1 MKNYSILFLI
11 LFSANIWAQSPLSVS
26 YPYIFNPNV
35 TAEEVAR
42 YNKCVGVIEAELIKQ
57 ADGNPGKFAHGS
69 VVAKMVETRCSSIL
83 KENDQKVI
91 NDQAKKLTKDAQET
105 IRKEQE
111 AYKKQQS
118 DINKNT
124 QSQIN
129 EINKQNQKDADASPK
144 LFIGNR
150 EIIGGGPTGL
160 MYKDNK
166 APVQTQDLS
175 KMVEK

>member
-1 MKNYSILFLI
+1 MKNYSLLFFVVL
-11 LFSANIWAQSPLSVS
+11 STSVWAQSPMAVS
-26 YPYIFNPNV
+26 YPYLLNPNT

-42 YNKCVGVIEAELIKQ
+42 YNKCVAGIQAEITKQ
-57 ADGNPGKFAHGS
+57 ADGNPGKIAHGS
-69 VVAKMVETRCSSIL
+69 VINKMVDTRCSSIL
-83 KENDQKVI
+83 RENEQKVI
-91 NDQAKKLTKDAQET
+91 NEQGKKLNKDAQET

-129 EINKQNQKDADASPK
+129 EINKQNQKEADASPK
-144 LFIGNR
+144 LFIGSR

-175 KMVEK
+175 KLVEK